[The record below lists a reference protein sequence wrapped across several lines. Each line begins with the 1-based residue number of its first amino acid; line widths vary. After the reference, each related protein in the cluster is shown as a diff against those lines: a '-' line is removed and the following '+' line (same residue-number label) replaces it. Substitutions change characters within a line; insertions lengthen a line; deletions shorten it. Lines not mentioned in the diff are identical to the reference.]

1 MLSWEGKKILVTGG
15 AGFIGSNLTA
25 NLLDLGANVVV
36 LDNLETGKEHNL
48 QPFLSNP
55 KFTFIQGDICAF
67 SDVQRAIQGLDA
79 VSHQAALGSVPRSI
93 EFPHRTHEVNA
104 TGFLNVLHAVKEYG
118 VKRFVYAS
126 SSSVYGDSL
135 VSPKTIGSEG
145 NLLSPYAVTKS
156 LNEQYAAVYH
166 RLHKMETVGLRYFN
180 VFGPNQDP
188 HGVYAAAIPKFIELL
203 SSGGTVTIHGDG
215 EQTRD
220 FTYVK
225 NAVQANLLAL
235 STSQS
240 SAFGKVYNVACGQF
254 FTLNNV
260 VENIQ
265 QHLLRLNQLHP
276 EAKVVHGPER
286 PGDIRDSL
294 ADITDTQIQLNYTQ
308 PILFESGMEEYLNAY
323 FSH

>member
-1 MLSWEGKKILVTGG
+1 
-15 AGFIGSNLTA
+15 
-25 NLLDLGANVVV
+25 
-36 LDNLETGKEHNL
+36 
-48 QPFLSNP
+48 
-55 KFTFIQGDICAF
+55 
-67 SDVQRAIQGLDA
+67 
-79 VSHQAALGSVPRSI
+79 
-93 EFPHRTHEVNA
+93 
-104 TGFLNVLHAVKEYG
+104 
-118 VKRFVYAS
+118 
-126 SSSVYGDSL
+126 
-135 VSPKTIGSEG
+135 
-145 NLLSPYAVTKS
+145 

-166 RLHKMETVGLRYFN
+166 RLHQMETVGLRYFN